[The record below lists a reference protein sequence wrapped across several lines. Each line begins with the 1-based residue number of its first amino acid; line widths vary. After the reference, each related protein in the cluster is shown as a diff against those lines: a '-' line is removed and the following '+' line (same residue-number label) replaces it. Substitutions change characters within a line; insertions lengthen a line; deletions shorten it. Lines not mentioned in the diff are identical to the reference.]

1 MSDDPAGPAVE
12 TVALAKSFGPTR
24 AVDGLDLTVP
34 RGGVYGLLGPNGA
47 GKTTTVRLLAT
58 LLRPDAGTAR
68 VLGHD
73 VASDPAAVRREIA
86 LTGQFASVD
95 ADLTGAENLVL
106 QCRLLG
112 RSRREAVARAEE
124 LLAAFGLEDAAGR
137 LVRTYSGG
145 MQRRLDVA
153 ASLVR
158 TPRLL
163 FLDEPTTGLDPRSR
177 RQVWD
182 VVREL
187 VARGT
192 TVVLTTQYLDEAD
205 QLADRIAVVAR
216 GRLVAAGTADALKR
230 SVGGDVLEVRL
241 PDAAQARRAAEAL
254 AFVVDGREPP
264 PVSAGDD
271 GSAVLSVP
279 LTVPVRTVLDAVDDA
294 GVALAGF
301 DVRRPTL
308 DEVFLALTAE
318 EVLA

>member
-1 MSDDPAGPAVE
+1 MGDESAEPAIE
-12 TVALAKSFGPTR
+12 TVGLRRSFGATC

-34 RGGVYGLLGPNGA
+34 HGGVYGLLGPNGA

-58 LLRPDAGTAR
+58 LLRPDEGSAR

-73 VASDPAAVRREIA
+73 VVADPMAIRRDIA

-95 ADLTGAENLVL
+95 ADLTGAENLIL
-106 QCRLLG
+106 QCGLLG
-112 RSRREAVARAEE
+112 RSRRAARERTEE
-124 LLAAFGLEDAAGR
+124 LLAAFGLEDAADR

-205 QLADRIAVVAR
+205 QLADRIGVVAR
-216 GRLVAAGTADALKR
+216 GRLVAADTPDALKR
-230 SVGGDVLEVRL
+230 SVGGDVLEIRV
-241 PDAAQARRAAEAL
+241 AAVSEAPRVAEVL
-254 AFVVDGREPP
+254 AGFVDSGTPAW
-264 PVSAGDD
+264 SASDD
-271 GSAVLSVP
+271 GTAVLSVP
-279 LTVPVRTVLDAVDDA
+279 LTVPVRRVLDAVGDA
-294 GVALAGF
+294 GTTLAGF

-308 DEVFLALTAE
+308 DEVFLALTDEA
-318 EVLA
+318 VPA

>member
-1 MSDDPAGPAVE
+1 MDDPAAPAVE
-12 TVALAKSFGPTR
+12 TAALTKAFGTTR
-24 AVDGLDLTVP
+24 AVDGLDLVVP

-58 LLRPDAGTAR
+58 LLRPDGGHAR

-73 VASDPAAVRREIA
+73 VVVDAAAVRSELA
-86 LTGQFASVD
+86 LTGQFAAVD
-95 ADLTGAENLVL
+95 ADLTGTENLVL
-106 QCRLLG
+106 QARLLG
-112 RSRREAVARAEE
+112 HSRRSARARADE

-137 LVRTYSGG
+137 LVGTYSGG

-153 ASLVR
+153 SSLVR

-192 TVVLTTQYLDEAD
+192 TVLLTTQYLDEAD
-205 QLADRIAVVAR
+205 QLADLIGVVAG
-216 GRLVAAGTADALKR
+216 GRMVATGSPDTLKR
-230 SVGGDVLEVRL
+230 SVGGDVLEVRVTGSTQAVR
-241 PDAAQARRAAEAL
+241 AAQAL
-254 AFVVDGREPP
+254 TGLVDGVEPSLSSP
-264 PVSAGDD
+264 ADD
-271 GSAVLSVP
+271 GTAVLSVP
-279 LTVPVRTVLDAVDDA
+279 LTRPVRQILDALDSA
-294 GVALAGF
+294 GIAVAGF

-308 DEVFLALTAE
+308 DEVFLALTDEA
-318 EVLA
+318 VTA